1 MLHEFGDNQKLD
13 ISVNG
18 KERWIRI
25 NCCSCLNEGVLL
37 SFIFVVIVGVGV
49 QKCERWEV
57 LELKIDLTS
66 YSCLQVDIQIIEILR
81 YWTILHRFFKL
92 IIQYQKWPNLS
103 LLFYVP
109 DTSLYLVKNAFTPRL
124 INKESNF

>member
-57 LELKIDLTS
+57 LELKIDFT
-66 YSCLQVDIQIIEILR
+66 
-81 YWTILHRFFKL
+81 F
-92 IIQYQKWPNLS
+92 
-103 LLFYVP
+103 
-109 DTSLYLVKNAFTPRL
+109 LYLRVDFQIAEMLKNV
-124 INKESNF
+124 

>member
-66 YSCLQVDIQIIEILR
+66 FSCLRVDIQIIETLYLNIELF
-81 YWTILHRFFKL
+81 YIDFLNWFYNIKSGQIWVYFFMFR
-92 IIQYQKWPNLS
+92 I
-103 LLFYVP
+103 LLF
-109 DTSLYLVKNAFTPRL
+109 T
-124 INKESNF
+124 